1 MLLLF
6 GRSET
11 SCLYN
16 AKFHV
21 FCLLFKTW
29 TSLWRVLPIW
39 RAHPNLVLQCK
50 ACWFHEVSLPFCQ
63 NTPLSDQ
70 LEFAYV
76 IYKIWSPVLLKL
88 WYVAVIAIYWKW
100 RNRLS
105 QLHNEFDWVLQYYS
119 RLQHVK
125 LQLSFA
131 YTLKVTSTLIC
142 DCCGESLLIVSFISK
157 CWLQLKFQTSYY
169 FHKSYSYCLWPPQLP
184 IFETSFVQLSMPSS
198 PDLSSALYQMEIC
211 NVLLLLCKHS
221 GRSDLAENVSLSKAS
236 IWILCLR

>member
-1 MLLLF
+1 MPIQCQVPCILLIIQNLNVTLKSVADLMSPSKCCVVNVKLAF
-6 GRSET
+6 PRNSL
-11 SCLYN
+11 S
-16 AKFHV
+16 
-21 FCLLFKTW
+21 LFKD
-29 TSLWRVLPIW
+29 SLLNW
-39 RAHPNLVLQCK
+39 
-50 ACWFHEVSLPFCQ
+50 S
-63 NTPLSDQ
+63 
-70 LEFAYV
+70 EFADV
-76 IYKIWSPVLLKL
+76 DMRKMITCPTDALICGCKGIR
-88 WYVAVIAIYWKW
+88 KW
-100 RNRLS
+100 RNRLP

-184 IFETSFVQLSMPSS
+184 IFETSFVQLSMPNS

-221 GRSDLAENVSLSKAS
+221 GNSDLAENVSLSKAS
-236 IWILCLR
+236 IRILCSR